1 MSPMQLA
8 LSLIVAI
15 VVAAPALAP
24 AWHSGEVVI
33 GGYRL
38 PREHRFESPDAS
50 GKYNVVKIDDVP
62 TLIQQGRFVFDR
74 TANVWIKNPNGT
86 TNPQYLASAAG
97 SPATKETRSRDG
109 DRDRDVHGEYRLPR
123 DHRYESPNAAGKY
136 EVVERRDVPALI
148 KQGRFV
154 FDRTAKEW
162 VKNPNGT
169 MNPKYLASTSAPAAA
184 AKAAVPPG
192 QYRVHGQVRAASGST
207 MDLKADDGRDL
218 VVQMGQVPP
227 DLQPGDT
234 VTVTGKLSGNTLE
247 ASSIQKDKK

>member
-1 MSPMQLA
+1 MSPMRLG
-8 LSLIVAI
+8 LSLMVAI
-15 VVAAPALAP
+15 VVAAPTLAP

-62 TLIQQGRFVFDR
+62 TLIQQGKFVFDR

-86 TNPQYLASAAG
+86 TNPQYLASAAKET
-97 SPATKETRSRDG
+97 PKETRSRDG
-109 DRDRDVHGEYRLPR
+109 DRDRDRDIHGEYRLPR

-169 MNPKYLASTSAPAAA
+169 MNPKYLASAPASA
-184 AKAAVPPG
+184 AKGAVPAG
-192 QYRVHGQVRAASGST
+192 QYRVHGQVAAIGGST

-218 VVQMGQVPP
+218 VVQMGSAPP

-247 ASSIQKDKK
+247 AASIQKDKK